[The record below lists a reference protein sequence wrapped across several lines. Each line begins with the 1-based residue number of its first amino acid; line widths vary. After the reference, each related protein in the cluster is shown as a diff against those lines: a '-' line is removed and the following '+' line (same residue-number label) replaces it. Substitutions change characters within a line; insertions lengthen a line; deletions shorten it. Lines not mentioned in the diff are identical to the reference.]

1 MSDIAIRA
9 NNLCKVYHVYARP
22 RDRLMQM
29 VAGWRRN
36 YFTEFSALHNTS
48 FEIKRGEA
56 VGIIGRNG
64 GGKSTLLQIIA
75 GTLYPSS
82 GTAEVRGRIAA
93 LLELG
98 SGFNPEFSGRENVYL
113 NGKILGLSKQE
124 IDDRF
129 NDIVDFSEI
138 ADFIDRPVKTY
149 SSGMFVRLAFS
160 VQVFSQPE
168 ILIVDEALSV
178 GDVFFQQKCFNHIR
192 ELQRKGTTLLFVSHD
207 MVAVRNIC
215 TRALLM
221 NHGHLEFDG
230 APEEAVSRY
239 YALSN
244 KNELIP
250 RLQDEEVQVSSKE
263 GFAEVMDHDILGSA
277 RSSHGE
283 GKLKIV
289 AASISNGQGQYGYDV
304 LLMSE
309 IKIRMII
316 QAFDVV
322 KNPAA
327 GIHLYD
333 RMNNMVFAAG
343 TRQVGVIL
351 ADMVAGDK
359 ILLEI
364 SLAMQVQP
372 GEYTFSLGCSE
383 PSPGHP
389 NMGITHDRYEGLG
402 PINVFIKDAGV
413 MPFYGIAQLPISI
426 KQLQTEFA

>member
-1 MSDIAIRA
+1 MSDVAIRA
-9 NNLCKVYHVYARP
+9 NNLSKVYHVYERP

-36 YFTEFSALHNTS
+36 YFTEFSALHNVS
-48 FEIKRGEA
+48 FEIMRGEA

-82 GTAEVRGRIAA
+82 GTAEVHGRIAA

-192 ELQRKGTTLLFVSHD
+192 ELQANGTTLLFVSHD

-244 KNELIP
+244 KNELSP
-250 RLQDEEVQVSSKE
+250 RLQDVAVPVLSEE
-263 GFAEVMDHDILGSA
+263 GFADVIDHDILGSA

-289 AASISNGQGQYGYDV
+289 AASISNGQGKYGYDV
-304 LLMSE
+304 LLMGE

-316 QAFDVV
+316 QAFDAV
-322 KNPAA
+322 KNPSA

-333 RMNNMVFAAG
+333 RMNNLVFAAG

-383 PSPGHP
+383 PSPEHS
-389 NMGITHDRYEGLG
+389 NMGINHDRYEGLG

-413 MPFYGIAQLPISI
+413 MPFYGIAQLPIVI
-426 KQLQTEFA
+426 KQLQAELA

>member
-1 MSDIAIRA
+1 MSDVAIRA
-9 NNLCKVYHVYARP
+9 NNLSKVYRIYARP
-22 RDRLMQM
+22 RDRLLQM

-36 YFTEFSALHNTS
+36 FFTEFPALHNVS
-48 FEIKRGEA
+48 FEIMSGEA

-64 GGKSTLLQIIA
+64 SGKSTLLQIIA

-82 GTAEVRGRIAA
+82 GTAEVRGSIAA

-113 NGKILGLSKQE
+113 NGKILGLSRRE

-138 ADFIDRPVKTY
+138 AEFIDRPVKTY

-192 ELQRKGTTLLFVSHD
+192 ELQARGTTLLFVSHD

-244 KNELIP
+244 KKEGILRMQDVAVPVFNE
-250 RLQDEEVQVSSKE
+250 E
-263 GFAEVMDHDILGSA
+263 GFAEVIDHDILGSA

-283 GKLKIV
+283 GKLRIV

-304 LLMSE
+304 LLMEE

-322 KNPAA
+322 KKPAA

-333 RMNNMVFAAG
+333 RMNNLIFAAG
-343 TRQVGVIL
+343 TRQVGVVL

-364 SLAMQVQP
+364 SVTMQVQP
-372 GEYTFSLGCSE
+372 GAYTFSLSCSE
-383 PSPGHP
+383 PLPDQP
-389 NMGITHDRYEGLG
+389 NMGINHDRYEALG
-402 PINVFIKDAGV
+402 PINVFIKDEGV
-413 MPFYGIAQLPISI
+413 WPFYGIAQLPIDI
-426 KQLQTEFA
+426 KQLQAEF

>member
-1 MSDIAIRA
+1 MSDVAIRA
-9 NNLCKVYHVYARP
+9 NNLSKVYHVYERP
-22 RDRLMQM
+22 RDRLLQM
-29 VAGWRRN
+29 IAGWRRN
-36 YFTEFSALHNTS
+36 YFTEFSALHNAS
-48 FEIKRGEA
+48 FEIMRGEA

-64 GGKSTLLQIIA
+64 SGKSTLLQIIA
-75 GTLYPSS
+75 GTLVPSS

-113 NGKILGLSKQE
+113 NGKILGLSRQE

-149 SSGMFVRLAFS
+149 SSVMFVRLAFS

-178 GDVFFQQKCFNHIR
+178 GDVFFQQKCFKHIR
-192 ELQRKGTTLLFVSHD
+192 ELQAMGTTLLFVSHD
-207 MVAVRNIC
+207 MVAVRSIC

-239 YALSN
+239 YDLSN

-250 RLQDEEVQVSSKE
+250 RMQNEALPVFSEE

-277 RSSHGE
+277 RSSRGE
-283 GKLKIV
+283 GKLRIL
-289 AASISNGQGQYGYDV
+289 AACISNGPGQYGYDV
-304 LLMSE
+304 ILMKE

-316 QAFDVV
+316 QAFDAV
-322 KNPAA
+322 KNPSA
-327 GIHLYD
+327 GIDLHD
-333 RMNNMVFAAG
+333 RMNNLVFAAG
-343 TRQVGVIL
+343 TRQIGVVL

-372 GEYTFSLGCSE
+372 GEYTFSLVCSE
-383 PSPGHP
+383 PSPEHA
-389 NMGITHDRYEGLG
+389 NMGIDHDRYDGLG

-413 MPFYGIAQLPISI
+413 MPFYGIAQLPIVI
-426 KQLQTEFA
+426 KQLQAEFA

>member
-1 MSDIAIRA
+1 MSDVAIRA
-9 NNLCKVYHVYARP
+9 NNLSKVYHVYERP

-36 YFTEFSALHNTS
+36 YFTEFSALHNAS
-48 FEIKRGEA
+48 FEIRRGEA

-124 IDDRF
+124 IDHRF

-192 ELQRKGTTLLFVSHD
+192 ELQANGTTLLFVSHD

-250 RLQDEEVQVSSKE
+250 RLQDEALPVLSEE
-263 GFAEVMDHDILGSA
+263 GFADVIDHDILGSA

-304 LLMSE
+304 LLMGE

-322 KNPAA
+322 KNPSA

-333 RMNNMVFAAG
+333 RMNNLIFAAG

-383 PSPGHP
+383 PSPEHS
-389 NMGITHDRYEGLG
+389 NMGINHDRYEGLG

>member
-1 MSDIAIRA
+1 MSDVAIRA
-9 NNLCKVYHVYARP
+9 NNLCKVYHVYVRP

-36 YFTEFSALHNTS
+36 YFTEFSALHNAS
-48 FEIKRGEA
+48 FEIMRGEA

-250 RLQDEEVQVSSKE
+250 RLQDVAVPILSEE
-263 GFAEVMDHDILGSA
+263 GFADVIDHDILGSA

-304 LLMSE
+304 LLMGE

-316 QAFDVV
+316 QAFDAV
-322 KNPAA
+322 KNPTA

-333 RMNNMVFAAG
+333 RMNNLVFAAG

-383 PSPGHP
+383 PSPEHS
-389 NMGITHDRYEGLG
+389 NMGINHDRYEGLG
-402 PINVFIKDAGV
+402 PINVFIKETGV
-413 MPFYGIAQLPISI
+413 MPFYGIAQLPIVI
-426 KQLQTEFA
+426 KQLQTEFV

>member
-1 MSDIAIRA
+1 MSDVAIRA
-9 NNLCKVYHVYARP
+9 NNLSKVYHVYERP
-22 RDRLMQM
+22 RDRLLQM
-29 VAGWRRN
+29 IAGWRRN
-36 YFTEFSALHNTS
+36 YFTEFSALHNAS
-48 FEIKRGEA
+48 FEIMRGEA

-64 GGKSTLLQIIA
+64 SGKSTLLQIIA

-113 NGKILGLSKQE
+113 NGKILGLSRQE

-178 GDVFFQQKCFNHIR
+178 GDVFFQQKCFKHIR
-192 ELQRKGTTLLFVSHD
+192 ELQAMGTTLLFVSHD
-207 MVAVRNIC
+207 MVAVRSIC

-239 YALSN
+239 YDLSN

-250 RLQDEEVQVSSKE
+250 RMQNEALPVFSEE

-277 RSSHGE
+277 RSSRGE
-283 GKLKIV
+283 GKLRIL
-289 AASISNGQGQYGYDV
+289 AACISNGPGQYGYDV
-304 LLMSE
+304 ILMKE

-316 QAFDVV
+316 QAFDAV
-322 KNPAA
+322 KNPSA
-327 GIHLYD
+327 GIDLHD
-333 RMNNMVFAAG
+333 RMNNLVFAAG
-343 TRQVGVIL
+343 TRQIGVVL

-372 GEYTFSLGCSE
+372 GEYTFSLVCSE
-383 PSPGHP
+383 PSPEHA
-389 NMGITHDRYEGLG
+389 NMGIDHDRYDGLG

-413 MPFYGIAQLPISI
+413 MPFYGIAQLPIVI
-426 KQLQTEFA
+426 KQLQAEFA

>member
-1 MSDIAIRA
+1 MSDVAIRA
-9 NNLCKVYHVYARP
+9 NNLGKVYHVYERP
-22 RDRLMQM
+22 RDRLLQM

-36 YFTEFSALHNTS
+36 YFTEFSALHNAS
-48 FEIKRGEA
+48 FEIMRGEA

-64 GGKSTLLQIIA
+64 SGKSTLLQIIA
-75 GTLYPSS
+75 GTLFPSS

-98 SGFNPEFSGRENVYL
+98 SGFNPDFSGRENVYL
-113 NGKILGLSKQE
+113 NGKILGLSRQE

-129 NDIVDFSEI
+129 NDIVNFSEI

-178 GDVFFQQKCFNHIR
+178 GDVFFQQKCFKHIR
-192 ELQRKGTTLLFVSHD
+192 ELQARGTTLLFVSHD
-207 MVAVRNIC
+207 MVAVRTIC

-221 NHGHLEFDG
+221 SHGHLEFNG

-239 YALSN
+239 YDLSN
-244 KNELIP
+244 ESELIP
-250 RLQDEEVQVSSKE
+250 RIQNEAAPVFSEE
-263 GFAEVMDHDILGSA
+263 GFAEVMDHNILGSA
-277 RSSHGE
+277 RSNRGA
-283 GKLKIV
+283 GKLRIL
-289 AASISNGQGQYGYDV
+289 AACISNGHGQYGYDV
-304 LLMSE
+304 HLMKE

-316 QAFDVV
+316 QAFDTV
-322 KNPAA
+322 KNPSA
-327 GIHLYD
+327 GIDLYD
-333 RMNNMVFAAG
+333 RMNGLVFAAG
-343 TRQVGVIL
+343 TRQIGVVL

-372 GEYTFSLGCSE
+372 GEYTFSLVCAE
-383 PSPGHP
+383 PSPEHT
-389 NMGITHDRYEGLG
+389 NMGIDHDRYDGLG
-402 PINVFIKDAGV
+402 PINVFTKDPGV
-413 MPFYGIAQLPISI
+413 MPFYGIALLPITI
-426 KQLQTEFA
+426 KQLQAEST

>member
-1 MSDIAIRA
+1 MSDVAIRV
-9 NNLCKVYHVYARP
+9 NNLSKIYHVYERP
-22 RDRLMQM
+22 RDRLLQM

-36 YFTEFSALHNTS
+36 FFTEFSALHNAS
-48 FEIKRGEA
+48 FKIMRGEA

-64 GGKSTLLQIIA
+64 SGKSTLLQIIA

-113 NGKILGLSKQE
+113 NGKILGLSRKE

-138 ADFIDRPVKTY
+138 AEFIDRPVKTY

-178 GDVFFQQKCFNHIR
+178 GDVFFQQKCFKHIR
-192 ELQRKGTTLLFVSHD
+192 ELQASGTTLLFVSHD
-207 MVAVRNIC
+207 MVAVRHIC
-215 TRALLM
+215 TRVLLM
-221 NHGHLEFDG
+221 NHGHLEFNG

-239 YALSN
+239 YDLSN
-244 KNELIP
+244 KNEIIP
-250 RLQDEEVQVSSKE
+250 RMQNEAVPVFSEE
-263 GFAEVMDHDILGSA
+263 GFTEVVNHDILGTA
-277 RSSHGE
+277 RSRHGE
-283 GKLKIV
+283 GKLRIV
-289 AASISNGQGQYGYDV
+289 AASISNEHGQYGYDV
-304 LLMSE
+304 LLMKE

-316 QAFDVV
+316 QANDVV
-322 KNPAA
+322 KSPSA
-327 GIHLYD
+327 GIDLYD
-333 RMNNMVFAAG
+333 RMNNLVFAAG
-343 TRQVGVIL
+343 TRQIGVEL

-372 GEYTFSLGCSE
+372 GEYTFCLVCSE
-383 PSPGHP
+383 PSPEHA
-389 NMGITHDRYEGLG
+389 NMGIDHDRCDGLG

-413 MPFYGIAQLPISI
+413 MPFYGIAQLPIVI
-426 KQLQTEFA
+426 KQLPGGFA

>member
-1 MSDIAIRA
+1 MSDVAIRA
-9 NNLCKVYHVYARP
+9 NNLCKVYHVYVRP

-36 YFTEFSALHNTS
+36 YFTEFSALHNAS
-48 FEIKRGEA
+48 FEIMRGEA

-178 GDVFFQQKCFNHIR
+178 GDIFFQQKCFNHIR

-244 KNELIP
+244 NNALNP
-250 RLQDEEVQVSSKE
+250 RMQD
-263 GFAEVMDHDILGSA
+263 
-277 RSSHGE
+277 
-283 GKLKIV
+283 V
-289 AASISNGQGQYGYDV
+289 AVA
-304 LLMSE
+304 
-309 IKIRMII
+309 
-316 QAFDVV
+316 
-322 KNPAA
+322 
-327 GIHLYD
+327 
-333 RMNNMVFAAG
+333 VF
-343 TRQVGVIL
+343 Q
-351 ADMVAGDK
+351 
-359 ILLEI
+359 
-364 SLAMQVQP
+364 
-372 GEYTFSLGCSE
+372 
-383 PSPGHP
+383 
-389 NMGITHDRYEGLG
+389 
-402 PINVFIKDAGV
+402 
-413 MPFYGIAQLPISI
+413 
-426 KQLQTEFA
+426 

>member
-1 MSDIAIRA
+1 MSDVAIRA
-9 NNLCKVYHVYARP
+9 NNLSKVYHVYERP
-22 RDRLMQM
+22 RDRLLQM

-36 YFTEFSALHNTS
+36 YFTEFSALHNAS

-64 GGKSTLLQIIA
+64 SGKSTLLQIIA

-113 NGKILGLSKQE
+113 NGRILGLSRKE

-129 NDIVDFSEI
+129 NDIVNFSEI

-178 GDVFFQQKCFNHIR
+178 GDVFFQQKCFKHIR
-192 ELQRKGTTLLFVSHD
+192 ELQARGITLLFVSHD
-207 MVAVRNIC
+207 MVAIRTIC

-221 NHGHLEFDG
+221 NHGHLEFNG

-239 YALSN
+239 YDLSN
-244 KNELIP
+244 KNESIP
-250 RLQDEEVQVSSKE
+250 RMQNELPVFIEE

-277 RSSHGE
+277 RSSRGQ
-283 GKLKIV
+283 GKLRIL
-289 AASISNGQGQYGYDV
+289 AACISNGQGQYGYDV
-304 LLMSE
+304 LLMKE

-316 QAFDVV
+316 QAFDAV
-322 KNPAA
+322 KNPTA
-327 GIHLYD
+327 GIELYD
-333 RMNNMVFAAG
+333 RLNNLVFAAG
-343 TRQVGVIL
+343 ARQVGVVL

-372 GEYTFSLGCSE
+372 GEYTFSLSCSE
-383 PSPGHP
+383 PLPEQP
-389 NMGITHDRYEGLG
+389 NMGINHDRFEALG
-402 PINVFIKDAGV
+402 PINVFIKDEGLW
-413 MPFYGIAQLPISI
+413 PFYGIAQLPIAI
-426 KQLQTEFA
+426 KLLQTDFS

>member
-1 MSDIAIRA
+1 MSDVAIRA
-9 NNLCKVYHVYARP
+9 NNLSKVYHVYERP

-36 YFTEFSALHNTS
+36 YFTEFSALHNAS
-48 FEIKRGEA
+48 FEIMRGEA

-124 IDDRF
+124 IDYRF

-192 ELQRKGTTLLFVSHD
+192 ELQSGREQLCCLF
-207 MVAVRNIC
+207 
-215 TRALLM
+215 LM
-221 NHGHLEFDG
+221 IWW
-230 APEEAVSRY
+230 R
-239 YALSN
+239 
-244 KNELIP
+244 
-250 RLQDEEVQVSSKE
+250 
-263 GFAEVMDHDILGSA
+263 
-277 RSSHGE
+277 
-283 GKLKIV
+283 
-289 AASISNGQGQYGYDV
+289 
-304 LLMSE
+304 
-309 IKIRMII
+309 
-316 QAFDVV
+316 
-322 KNPAA
+322 
-327 GIHLYD
+327 
-333 RMNNMVFAAG
+333 
-343 TRQVGVIL
+343 
-351 ADMVAGDK
+351 
-359 ILLEI
+359 
-364 SLAMQVQP
+364 
-372 GEYTFSLGCSE
+372 
-383 PSPGHP
+383 
-389 NMGITHDRYEGLG
+389 
-402 PINVFIKDAGV
+402 
-413 MPFYGIAQLPISI
+413 YGIFVRVPCL
-426 KQLQTEFA
+426 